1 MSRNTSQWLLPEH
14 PGAGGE
20 TGSEG
25 VPGRRETMADFSVR
39 VTKDYLVFCAAHF
52 ITYGGE
58 CERLHGHNY
67 RVAATLDGSLGEDH
81 YVYDF
86 IALKALLRRIIS
98 ELDHRVLL
106 PTRSPRI
113 SVEVQGEAVEV
124 RADGRR
130 YVFPAGDCVL
140 LPIENT
146 TAERLAA
153 WIAGRAITELRGSGV
168 RHITA
173 ITVEVEESF
182 GQSAIYRQTLS

>member
-1 MSRNTSQWLLPEH
+1 
-14 PGAGGE
+14 
-20 TGSEG
+20 
-25 VPGRRETMADFSVR
+25 MADFKVR

-67 RVAATLDGSLGEDH
+67 RVAATLEGSLDENG

-86 IALKALLRRIIS
+86 IALKTLLKRIAG
-98 ELDHRVLL
+98 ELDHRMLL

-130 YVFPAGDCVL
+130 YVFPADDCVL
-140 LPIENT
+140 LPVENT

-153 WIAGRAITELRGSGV
+153 WIAGRAVAELLASGV